1 MIDSEV
7 RNMSHLLSV
16 INNTKHDLK
25 KYQKKYNE
33 ILLETLKVLKIKD
46 EVSLSVSFVS
56 SYMIKK
62 YNREYRNIDKVT
74 DVISFAMED
83 SECYFQDDNR
93 ELGDIFICYDRAL
106 KQSKEYGHSL
116 ERELSFLFTHGLL
129 HLLGY
134 DHMEKEDEEIM
145 FGLQE
150 KILKNLGVN
159 R

>member
-1 MIDSEV
+1 M
-7 RNMSHLLSV
+7 
-16 INNTKHDLK
+16 
-25 KYQKKYNE
+25 Q
-33 ILLETLKVLKIKD
+33 VLKIKD

-56 SYMIKK
+56 PYKIRK

-83 SECYFQDDNR
+83 SECYYQDDNR
-93 ELGDIFICYDRAL
+93 ELGDIFICYQRAV

-134 DHMEKEDEEIM
+134 DHQNKEDEEEM
-145 FGLQE
+145 FSLQE
-150 KILKNLGVN
+150 KILNNLGVN

>member
-1 MIDSEV
+1 
-7 RNMSHLLSV
+7 MSHILSV
-16 INNTKHDLK
+16 INNTKEDLK
-25 KYQKKYNE
+25 KYQKQYQR
-33 ILLETLKVLKIKD
+33 ILEETLQVLKIKD

-56 SYMIKK
+56 PYKIRK

-83 SECYFQDDNR
+83 SECYYQDDNR
-93 ELGDIFICYDRAL
+93 ELGDIFICYQRAV

-134 DHMEKEDEEIM
+134 DHQNKEDEEEM
-145 FGLQE
+145 FSLQE
-150 KILKNLGVN
+150 KILNNLGVN

>member
-1 MIDSEV
+1 
-7 RNMSHLLSV
+7 MSHILSV
-16 INNTKHDLK
+16 INNTKEDLK
-25 KYQKKYNE
+25 KYQKQYQR
-33 ILLETLKVLKIKD
+33 ILEETLQVLKIKD

-56 SYMIKK
+56 PYKIRK

-83 SECYFQDDNR
+83 SECYYQDDNR
-93 ELGDIFICYDRAL
+93 ELGDIFICYQRAM

-134 DHMEKEDEEIM
+134 DHQNKEDEEEM
-145 FGLQE
+145 FSLQE
-150 KILKNLGVN
+150 KILNNLGVN

>member
-1 MIDSEV
+1 
-7 RNMSHLLSV
+7 MSHVLSV
-16 INNTKHDLK
+16 INNTKEDLK
-25 KYQKKYNE
+25 KYQKQYQQ
-33 ILLETLKVLKIKD
+33 ILEETLKVLKIKD

-56 SYMIKK
+56 PYIIRK

-83 SECYFQDDNR
+83 SECYYQDDNR
-93 ELGDIFICYDRAL
+93 ELGDIFICYQRAV
-106 KQSKEYGHSL
+106 KQSQEYGHSL

-134 DHMEKEDEEIM
+134 DHQNKEDEEEM
-145 FGLQE
+145 FSLQE
-150 KILKNLGVN
+150 KILNNLGVN

>member
-1 MIDSEV
+1 
-7 RNMSHLLSV
+7 MSHILSV
-16 INNTKHDLK
+16 INNTKEDLK
-25 KYQKKYNE
+25 KYQRQYQR
-33 ILLETLKVLKIKD
+33 ILEETLQVLKIKD

-56 SYMIKK
+56 PYKIRK

-83 SECYFQDDNR
+83 SECYYQDDNR
-93 ELGDIFICYDRAL
+93 ELGDIFICYQRAL

-134 DHMEKEDEEIM
+134 DHQSKQDEEEM
-145 FGLQE
+145 FSLQE
-150 KILKNLGVN
+150 KILNNLGVN

>member
-1 MIDSEV
+1 
-7 RNMSHLLSV
+7 MSHILSV
-16 INNTKHDLK
+16 INNTKNDLK
-25 KYQKKYNE
+25 KYQKKYHL
-33 ILLETLKVLKIKD
+33 ILEETLKVLKIDD

-56 SYMIKK
+56 PYKIRK

-83 SECYFQDDNR
+83 SECYYQDDNR
-93 ELGDIFICYDRAL
+93 ELGDIFICYQRAL
-106 KQSKEYGHSL
+106 KQSVQYGHSL

-134 DHMEKEDEEIM
+134 DHQNKEDEEEM
-145 FGLQE
+145 FSLQE
-150 KILKNLGVN
+150 KILSNLGVN